1 MKFLWSLALFAAAA
15 SAQSS
20 TGSDAASPSASGEC
34 EAEYIV
40 KRCLET
46 ENAKV
51 EDCKANDW
59 DCLCAA
65 YEAVATCFNNCPDD
79 SRATSAKSQVQIN
92 CQQASLYGTA
102 TKKSTK
108 TGSATATAA
117 STDATATE
125 SDAADE
131 TSTATESAA
140 SAENTNNAA
149 DKARNTAGVLLAVA
163 GVVAAIL

>member
-20 TGSDAASPSASGEC
+20 TDSGAAPSASSEC

-51 EDCKANDW
+51 QDCKSNDW
-59 DCLCAA
+59 DCLCAS

-79 SRATSAKSQVQIN
+79 PRASSAQSQVQVN

-102 TKKSTK
+102 TKATK
-108 TGSATATAA
+108 TSSSTATADA
-117 STDATATE
+117 SDATATG
-125 SDAADE
+125 SGAPDA
-131 TSTATESAA
+131 TSSATESAA

>member
-20 TGSDAASPSASGEC
+20 TDSGAAPSASSEC
-34 EAEYIV
+34 EADYIV
-40 KRCLET
+40 KKCLET

-79 SRATSAKSQVQIN
+79 PRVSSAQSQVQVN

-102 TKKSTK
+102 TKATK
-108 TGSATATAA
+108 TSSSTATADA
-117 STDATATE
+117 SDATATG
-125 SDAADE
+125 SDAPDA
-131 TSTATESAA
+131 TSSATESAA

>member
-20 TGSDAASPSASGEC
+20 TDSGAAPSASSEC

-51 EDCKANDW
+51 QDCKSNDW
-59 DCLCAA
+59 DCLCAS

-79 SRATSAKSQVQIN
+79 PRASSAQSQVQVN

-102 TKKSTK
+102 TKATK
-108 TGSATATAA
+108 TSSSTATADA
-117 STDATATE
+117 SDATATG
-125 SDAADE
+125 SDAPDA
-131 TSTATESAA
+131 TSSATESAA
-140 SAENTNNAA
+140 SAENTDNAA

>member
-20 TGSDAASPSASGEC
+20 TDSGAAPSASSEC

-51 EDCKANDW
+51 QDCKSNDW
-59 DCLCAA
+59 DCLCAS

-79 SRATSAKSQVQIN
+79 PRASSAQSQVQVN

-102 TKKSTK
+102 TKATK
-108 TGSATATAA
+108 TSSSTATADA
-117 STDATATE
+117 SDATATG
-125 SDAADE
+125 SDAPDA
-131 TSTATESAA
+131 TSSATESAA

>member
-20 TGSDAASPSASGEC
+20 TDSGAAPSASSEC

-51 EDCKANDW
+51 QDCKSNDW
-59 DCLCAA
+59 DCLCAS

-79 SRATSAKSQVQIN
+79 PRASSAQSQVQVN

-102 TKKSTK
+102 TKATK
-108 TGSATATAA
+108 TSSSTATADA
-117 STDATATE
+117 SDATASG
-125 SDAADE
+125 SDAPDA
-131 TSTATESAA
+131 TSSATESAA

>member
-1 MKFLWSLALFAAAA
+1 MILVQVVLKKYEA
-15 SAQSS
+15 SEAFIC
-20 TGSDAASPSASGEC
+20 TTPGIEGCC

-51 EDCKANDW
+51 QDCKSNDW
-59 DCLCAA
+59 DCLCAS

-79 SRATSAKSQVQIN
+79 PRASSAQSQVQVN

-102 TKKSTK
+102 TKATK
-108 TGSATATAA
+108 TSSSTATADA
-117 STDATATE
+117 SDATATG
-125 SDAADE
+125 SGAPDA
-131 TSTATESAA
+131 TSSATESAA

>member
-15 SAQSS
+15 SAQSTTDS
-20 TGSDAASPSASGEC
+20 GAAAPSASGKC

-59 DCLCAA
+59 DCLCAS

-79 SRATSAKSQVQIN
+79 PRASSAQSQVKIN

-102 TKKSTK
+102 TKATK
-108 TGSATATAA
+108 TSSHTATAA
-117 STDATATE
+117 SSDATATD
-125 SDAADE
+125 SDAADA
-131 TSTATESAA
+131 TASATESAA

>member
-20 TGSDAASPSASGEC
+20 TDSGAAPSASSEC

-51 EDCKANDW
+51 QDCKSNDW

-79 SRATSAKSQVQIN
+79 SRASSAQSQVQVN

-102 TKKSTK
+102 TKATK
-108 TGSATATAA
+108 TSSSTATADA
-117 STDATATE
+117 SDATATG
-125 SDAADE
+125 SDAPDA
-131 TSTATESAA
+131 TSSATESAA

>member
-15 SAQSS
+15 SAQSTTDS
-20 TGSDAASPSASGEC
+20 GAAAPSASGEC
-34 EAEYIV
+34 DADYIV

-59 DCLCAA
+59 DCLCPA

-79 SRATSAKSQVQIN
+79 PRASSAKTQVQIN
-92 CQQASLYGTA
+92 CQNQSLYGTA
-102 TKKSTK
+102 TKATK
-108 TGSATATAA
+108 TNSATATASDA
-117 STDATATE
+117 SATE
-125 SDAADE
+125 SDDAKE
-131 TSTATESAA
+131 TGTATESAA
-140 SAENTNNAA
+140 AAENTNNAA

>member
-20 TGSDAASPSASGEC
+20 TDSGAAPSASSEC

-51 EDCKANDW
+51 EACKANDW
-59 DCLCAA
+59 DCLCAS

-79 SRATSAKSQVQIN
+79 SRASSAQSQVQVN

-102 TKKSTK
+102 TKATK
-108 TGSATATAA
+108 TSSSTATADA
-117 STDATATE
+117 SDATATG
-125 SDAADE
+125 SDAPDA
-131 TSTATESAA
+131 TSSATESAA

>member
-15 SAQSS
+15 SGQSS
-20 TGSDAASPSASGEC
+20 TDSGAAPSASSEC

-51 EDCKANDW
+51 QDCKSNDW
-59 DCLCAA
+59 DCLCAS

-79 SRATSAKSQVQIN
+79 PRASSAQSQVQVN

-102 TKKSTK
+102 TKATK
-108 TGSATATAA
+108 TSSSTATADA
-117 STDATATE
+117 SDATATG
-125 SDAADE
+125 SGAPDA
-131 TSTATESAA
+131 TSSATESAA

>member
-15 SAQSS
+15 AAQSS
-20 TGSDAASPSASGEC
+20 TDSGAAPSASSEC

-79 SRATSAKSQVQIN
+79 PRASSAQSQVQVN

-102 TKKSTK
+102 TKATK
-108 TGSATATAA
+108 TSSSTATADA
-117 STDATATE
+117 SDATATG
-125 SDAADE
+125 SDAPDA
-131 TSTATESAA
+131 TSSATESAA

>member
-20 TGSDAASPSASGEC
+20 TDSGAAPSASSEC

-51 EDCKANDW
+51 QDCKSNDW
-59 DCLCAA
+59 DCLCAS

-79 SRATSAKSQVQIN
+79 PRASSAQSQVQIN

-102 TKKSTK
+102 TKATK
-108 TGSATATAA
+108 TSSSTATADA
-117 STDATATE
+117 SDATTTG
-125 SDAADE
+125 SDAPDA
-131 TSTATESAA
+131 TSSATESAA

>member
-20 TGSDAASPSASGEC
+20 TDSGAAPSASSEC

-51 EDCKANDW
+51 EDCKTNDW
-59 DCLCAA
+59 DCLCAS

-79 SRATSAKSQVQIN
+79 PRASSAQSQVQVN

-102 TKKSTK
+102 TKATK
-108 TGSATATAA
+108 TSSSTATADA
-117 STDATATE
+117 SDATATG
-125 SDAADE
+125 SDAPDA
-131 TSTATESAA
+131 TSSATESAA